1 MEEEFDEFGIP
12 IKKKVENN
20 PAVDEFGIPL
30 KKKEETQ
37 STSPSTELASDPVQE
52 VGSSV
57 GIRYDNPVVEFI
69 KNPPVTVSNPES
81 EAGKE
86 YLAIKQEYENRPPMQ
101 VNHDD
106 LLTRISKLQPK
117 LIAKKSALELQA
129 QDVNKVRKDIE
140 SAEAKANALSKVTGK
155 DAIDILKGN
164 ENYKQLKLKETRIK
178 GNDFITTFGS
188 NLFNGSA
195 GISGTPSAIVE
206 SLGRL
211 MVGSE
216 DYEKIPE
223 SDRENFFSELLSNIP
238 INNLNALGKVS
249 LSGNKR
255 QKELITNSE
264 QLREIAT
271 KYDSAITEDLNVF
284 SSDSNIKQAAKRI
297 AVEGVGSIPS
307 LIQAV
312 IPYVGIASIVTGS
325 AANKLEE
332 NKDSKGI
339 GKDDVVDA
347 WINGASEGLLEV
359 ISKGLATKMFK
370 SFGPMAKEEAKT
382 LSKSLVDNLIYSPLK
397 EGGSEAATEIVN
409 KLSDAFVLGNE
420 QDIQENVYQIL
431 DSFAIGGFVGGSMG
445 SVTAIGE
452 NMKLHKKAIDGD
464 VDSQMKI
471 EQISLLET
479 NIEASKKSIE
489 NVNNDENLS
498 EGEKNKLVTELED
511 AINKNTSSIEEI
523 LGVESKKDIIDAK
536 TEENATET
544 EKPTVEEAAPKPEAA
559 TKENEI
565 NTPQTENTSNSR
577 ELETNEAVS
586 KENTSIDG
594 DTTVRDNTNIQ
605 ETEGTDVQSTIKSD
619 PVKSENTIKRV
630 NPKGVKGEF
639 DVELDNSGS
648 VKSIKSKDGREV
660 PKFVER
666 KVKKTKQNPTGVK
679 AVKNA
684 NYSRIEAEAIGA
696 KTDNEIRE
704 QETKVVNEA
713 VASFEPSNEY
723 EAALHYMANG
733 GKVKLSD
740 AKSQG
745 QGAKGG
751 KWAAGFNQEES
762 LPSIERA
769 SEIISESLGLENIDQ
784 QVVRDELESIIRE
797 NGSIDEVR
805 KKLMEL
811 RNEKEIE
818 SQESELNAYLNSLS
832 EQDFAKFEAQRVED
846 DYINELS
853 NEEALEY
860 LEQQYGKQGQEAI
873 ENEQGI
879 QNQPT
884 SVQERTGEKKVESKS
899 TESERSK
906 LDQFSEFLKKADQ
919 DLKKF
924 GDETLGVNLPIAIAR
939 TAVKAMIVAAKTAK
953 TTIEV
958 IEAGL
963 EAVKK
968 TSWYQKLNPE
978 DKSDINENTLE
989 GLIRG
994 IINETNNISPE
1005 DAKSKAKAIFKKSDE
1020 ALETKRTFKEKK
1032 KKAVRTII
1040 EKYSDRQFVP
1050 KKLVDEAGMNTVKD
1064 LMINSHGASGKALRL
1079 FEDAYSKIY
1088 SKLNT
1093 KDRNDLDEIIQLRR
1107 FEAIDSARA
1116 KKNLPEIIHP
1126 GYIDGVVSKK
1136 ALEQYEVDLG
1146 SKKFKDLNNRAS
1158 EYFKVYSEILKDVFD
1173 NGLISKETYDSLN
1186 GLDYQPRLFI
1196 EHITDY
1202 EGNVSLGME
1211 SSDKGDTGGL
1221 SKDQINSLK
1230 EGSEGSL
1237 VKNSEWLLS
1246 TSIVGRMKA
1255 IAMNN
1260 VNKEFITKEFPKAK
1274 ERFAKLNEDVKNKE
1288 NWTKEDA
1295 RFFDYFTELDSRIK
1309 DNPIIGTKKSGKP
1322 KFKYDKTP
1330 KNFKK
1335 AYFYE
1340 NGVRGEFFIEEQLHN
1355 QWFDNFSRIPS
1366 TWKEAISIGSGS
1378 ALLKGIAT
1386 GNNPAFAIV
1395 NTPRDF
1401 MFNVVFSDQYSDFVL
1416 KGMYQVAKDTFKAIK
1431 EIKKS
1436 GKDNAPN
1443 NLFKKYIEYG
1453 GDMAF
1458 LSTQG
1463 RLKKDTELGKLLDKS
1478 IGKKTRD
1485 IAKGIFDSITLK
1497 KISNYSEIMFRMALF
1512 SRSINN
1518 QLKEKGY
1525 KSIDEVLDKK
1535 ELDEIYNHG
1544 VANARSLLDF
1554 NQGGTVVKD
1563 LESAIPY
1570 LNTAVQGSRVA
1581 ADAFAKNPE
1590 SITLRVLQ
1598 TGALASSAAVGISF
1612 LLISAL
1618 KEDEDEDK
1626 TSLEI
1631 YLDAQEGIS
1640 QYQRLQYFNIV
1651 TGRKNDEGEYQIIKF
1666 AKNQQLAP
1674 ILSISDNIINHK
1686 ISDIVGREKKSTKQV
1701 YQEAWMAFN
1710 TNISPIDI
1718 TSPSGTITRTP
1729 VLKSILTY
1737 ATGYDFYRE
1746 QPLSNDIGRVEKG
1759 AEGQTSSSIEP
1770 FYKEL
1775 GREYGISAARS
1786 KGAIESLITTPN
1798 TNPFIGLLYSGA
1810 EYATT
1815 DKDLSESTKDFA
1827 KNFGKSFLK
1836 RMESH
1841 TSEFN
1846 RSFNKNKEFLEE
1858 ENKARLEGDFKA
1870 IDIKILADKRYEN
1883 EISLSEMNKAAKD
1896 FDAKDKE
1903 KLFTRIQDLNRL
1915 SKVVDRNIID
1925 IKYESD
1931 SRVRALMIWNRY
1943 GDVFDGSKDSQ
1954 KIIKQMA
1961 LAKGILTPDVMLEYN
1976 KIKKS
1981 VKEKTNPK

>member
-1 MEEEFDEFGIP
+1 MKLLDFLDGIQQF
-12 IKKKVENN
+12 E
-20 PAVDEFGIPL
+20 D
-30 KKKEETQ
+30 
-37 STSPSTELASDPVQE
+37 
-52 VGSSV
+52 
-57 GIRYDNPVVEFI
+57 
-69 KNPPVTVSNPES
+69 
-81 EAGKE
+81 
-86 YLAIKQEYENRPPMQ
+86 
-101 VNHDD
+101 
-106 LLTRISKLQPK
+106 KL
-117 LIAKKSALELQA
+117 
-129 QDVNKVRKDIE
+129 
-140 SAEAKANALSKVTGK
+140 
-155 DAIDILKGN
+155 N
-164 ENYKQLKLKETRIK
+164 EMPQNE
-178 GNDFITTFGS
+178 
-188 NLFNGSA
+188 
-195 GISGTPSAIVE
+195 
-206 SLGRL
+206 
-211 MVGSE
+211 
-216 DYEKIPE
+216 
-223 SDRENFFSELLSNIP
+223 RENF
-238 INNLNALGKVS
+238 INNLDPNPITKAITAVNIKEQEELTNLSEEINAKTIQYE
-249 LSGNKR
+249 GNI
-255 QKELITNSE
+255 LDDITNGRIDNAVGRVVNGIAGSAPSLVLAATPGGIFTIGAGAASQKQE
-264 QLREIAT
+264 QLEREGEKLDGNSVA
-271 KYDSAITEDLNVF
+271 N
-284 SSDSNIKQAAKRI
+284 
-297 AVEGVGSIPS
+297 
-307 LIQAV
+307 
-312 IPYVGIASIVTGS
+312 SIVTGV
-325 AANKLEE
+325 AE
-332 NKDSKGI
+332 
-339 GKDDVVDA
+339 
-347 WINGASEGLLEV
+347 GAFEQVTAGLLKPLKGV
-359 ISKGLATKMFK
+359 LKGNSKLATEFSESFVKNTLK
-370 SFGPMAKEEAKT
+370 SMGM
-382 LSKSLVDNLIYSPLK
+382 
-397 EGGSEAATEIVN
+397 EGGSEAMTSITQQ
-409 KLSDAFVLGNE
+409 LSDDFFKGEDLSITTKKFWKNVADAALIGAVTGGGISVATIGANKVMDSQTKTDLSKIDDTIKDIDSDLSKDIPDNIKEELNSTKKLLIESKNKVIESEYDKFKKLPKEQRDKLG
-420 QDIQENVYQIL
+420 DL
-431 DSFAIGGFVGGSMG
+431 DSKLAAIKV
-445 SVTAIGE
+445 E
-452 NMKLHKKAIDGD
+452 YDGILNNPD
-464 VDSQMKI
+464 LSESTKNV
-471 EQISLLET
+471 LLE
-479 NIEASKKSIE
+479 KKSKE
-489 NVNNDENLS
+489 A
-498 EGEKNKLVTELED
+498 ED
-511 AINKNTSSIEEI
+511 LYN
-523 LGVESKKDIIDAK
+523 SKKDIIDAK
-536 TEENATET
+536 TEENTTET
-544 EKPTVEEAAPKPEAA
+544 EKPTVEESTPKPEAT
-559 TKENEI
+559 TKENEV

-605 ETEGTDVQSTIKSD
+605 ETEGTDVQTTVKSD

-639 DVELDNSGS
+639 DVEIDEKGS
-648 VKSIKSKDGREV
+648 VKSIKTKDGREV
-660 PKFVER
+660 PKIIMR
-666 KVKKTKQNPTGVK
+666 KLKNNKKNKKLYPKLEKPGRNP
-679 AVKNA
+679 

-751 KWAAGFNQEES
+751 KWAAGFNQEEN

-811 RNEKEIE
+811 RNEKESE
-818 SQESELNAYLNSLS
+818 AKEQELYAYKNSLT
-832 EQDFAKFEAQRVED
+832 EKELANFESIIAED
-846 DYINELS
+846 DYLSELS
-853 NEEALEY
+853 YEDKVSYYEEQFESKIPKNDG
-860 LEQQYGKQGQEAI
+860 EREG
-873 ENEQGI
+873 EN
-879 QNQPT
+879 P
-884 SVQERTGEKKVESKS
+884 SVQERTGEKKIESKS

-939 TAVKAMIVAAKTAK
+939 TAVKAMMVAAKTAK

-1158 EYFKVYSEILKDVFD
+1158 EYFKVYSGILKYVFD

-1322 KFKYDKTP
+1322 KFKHDKTP

-1366 TWKEAISIGSGS
+1366 TWKEAISISSGS

-1436 GKDNAPN
+1436 GKDNTPN

-1581 ADAFAKNPE
+1581 ADAFAKNPA
-1590 SITLRVLQ
+1590 SITFRVLQ
-1598 TGALASSAAVGISF
+1598 TGAIASSAIAGTSL

-1618 KEDEDEDK
+1618 KGDEDEDK

-1651 TGRKNDEGEYQIIKF
+1651 TGRKNEEGEYQIIKI

-1981 VKEKTNPK
+1981 VKEKTNPD